1 MKRQKHSG
9 KGKKIVRL
17 MRTVAEADVGLE
29 VSVRRQTATSS
40 RTAHCRAAW
49 QRRHAGDTIADM
61 RRVKP
66 DPRGS
71 MEAKDRVV

>member
-29 VSVRRQTATSS
+29 VRVSDHRRQ
-40 RTAHCRAAW
+40 H
-49 QRRHAGDTIADM
+49 RRVLRIVGQHGSADM
-61 RRVKP
+61 RETR
-66 DPRGS
+66 
-71 MEAKDRVV
+71 